1 MGFGGY
7 NGVVRHAEPTSPDVH
22 FDLSGGTLCLD
33 FANTWSN
40 RERPETD
47 RLCDYGDLLAFALE
61 AEAMSAADVRELA
74 RRARREVEE
83 REAAFARGLE
93 LRDVIHGLFHRAAA
107 GDEPRAADLERLNGF
122 LRDALCCLEVR
133 RRDEGYA
140 WSWAGRDGS
149 LEAPLWRLAHS
160 AAELLTGGELDRVR
174 VCASAT
180 CNWLFLDRSRNR
192 SRRWCDMTTC
202 GNRAK
207 AHRHYRR
214 VRGRAAGA
222 ATG

>member
-1 MGFGGY
+1 MQ
-7 NGVVRHAEPTSPDVH
+7 HTEPTSPDVY
-22 FDLSGGTLCLD
+22 FDLSGGALCLD
-33 FANTWSN
+33 FANTWNN

-47 RLCDYGDLLAFALE
+47 RLRDYGDLLAFALQ
-61 AEAMSAADVRELA
+61 AGALSAAEVRELA
-74 RRARREVEE
+74 PRARREAKE
-83 REAAFARGLE
+83 RDAAFARALA
-93 LRDVIHGLFHRAAA
+93 LRDAIHGLFHHAAA
-107 GDEPRAADLERLNGF
+107 GGEPRAGGLERLNEL
-122 LRDALCCLEVR
+122 LRQALCCLEVE
-133 RRDEGYA
+133 RRDGGYA

-149 LEAPLWRLAHS
+149 LEAPLWRLVHS

-207 AHRHYRR
+207 ARRHYRR
-214 VRGRAAGA
+214 VRGRAAGT
-222 ATG
+222 ATR